1 LFVTVLP
8 VTQAQLV
15 GLIVASIVTFLGTGG
30 AAFLGAGV
38 AIRNANVVDARAK
51 ETTEWERI
59 DRMVTMA
66 CSTNDTEAYV
76 GLYHLQQSKADWN
89 NNPQQRT
96 FIRRTLE
103 ALNAPAVEAYR
114 GGQTTVVTNPPPSPP
129 PGGP

>member
-1 LFVTVLP
+1 M
-8 VTQAQLV
+8 V

-30 AAFLGAGV
+30 AAFLGARV

-66 CSTNDTEAYV
+66 CATNDTEAYV

-129 PGGP
+129 SPGGP